1 MNAISNQI
9 ANSTIAKWFNAL
21 SSREKKLISWTG
33 MAVVALFL
41 LGYALPSTLD
51 YRHSNVTKL
60 KVSSADLSWM
70 KAYESTAR
78 SSSQQGQ
85 GTSTGGSVELSTI
98 SRSADLHDVDLQR
111 IQPISDGI
119 NIEITRQQFD
129 SVLKWLFSL
138 QNDEGVTIS
147 QARIMRQ
154 GAGLVDARVVVR

>member
-33 MAVVALFL
+33 MTVVALFL

-51 YRHSNVTKL
+51 YRHSNVVKL

-111 IQPISDGI
+111 IQPVSDGI

>member
-1 MNAISNQI
+1 MKALSNQLT
-9 ANSTIAKWFNAL
+9 NSTVAKWFNAL
-21 SSREKKLISWTG
+21 SSREKKLVSWTG
-33 MAVVALFL
+33 AAVVVLFL
-41 LGYALPSTLD
+41 LGYALPATLD
-51 YRHSNVTKL
+51 YRHTNVVKL

-78 SSSQQGQ
+78 TSSQQGQ
-85 GTSTGGSVELSTI
+85 GSGGGGSVELSTI

-129 SVLKWLFSL
+129 SVLRWLFSL

-147 QARIMRQ
+147 QARIMRL
-154 GAGLVDARVVVR
+154 GSGLVDARVVVR

>member
-9 ANSTIAKWFNAL
+9 TNSTIAKWFNAL
-21 SSREKKLISWTG
+21 SSREKKLVSWTG
-33 MAVVALFL
+33 VALVALFL

-51 YRHSNVTKL
+51 YRHTNVTKL

-85 GTSTGGSVELSTI
+85 GTSNGGSVELSTI

-111 IQPISDGI
+111 IQPVSDGI

-154 GAGLVDARVVVR
+154 GSGLVDARVVVR

>member
-9 ANSTIAKWFNAL
+9 ANSTVAKWFNAL
-21 SSREKKLISWTG
+21 SSREKKLVSWTG
-33 MAVVALFL
+33 VALVALFL
-41 LGYALPSTLD
+41 LGFALPSTLD
-51 YRHSNVTKL
+51 YRHSNVEKL

-85 GTSTGGSVELSTI
+85 GTSSGGNVELSTI

-119 NIEITRQQFD
+119 NIEITKQQFD

-154 GAGLVDARVVVR
+154 GSGLVDARVVVR

>member
-9 ANSTIAKWFNAL
+9 TNSTIAKWFNAL
-21 SSREKKLISWTG
+21 SSREKKLVSWTG
-33 MAVVALFL
+33 VALVALFL

-85 GTSTGGSVELSTI
+85 GTSNGGSVELSTI

-111 IQPISDGI
+111 IQPVSDGI

-154 GAGLVDARVVVR
+154 GSGLVDARVVVR

>member
-9 ANSTIAKWFNAL
+9 TNSTIAKWFNAL
-21 SSREKKLISWTG
+21 SSREKKLVSWTG
-33 MAVVALFL
+33 VALVALFL

-85 GTSTGGSVELSTI
+85 GTNNGGSVELSTI

-111 IQPISDGI
+111 IQPVSDGI

-154 GAGLVDARVVVR
+154 GSGLVDARVVVR

>member
-1 MNAISNQI
+1 MNVLSNQI

-21 SSREKKLISWTG
+21 SSREKKLVSWTG
-33 MAVVALFL
+33 AALVALFL
-41 LGYALPSTLD
+41 LGYVLPSTLD
-51 YRHSNVTKL
+51 YRHTNVVKL

-78 SSSQQGQ
+78 SSNQQGQ
-85 GTSTGGSVELSTI
+85 GTSGGENVELSTI

-111 IQPISDGI
+111 IQPVSDGI

-129 SVLKWLFSL
+129 SVLRWLFSL

-147 QARIMRQ
+147 QARIMRL
-154 GAGLVDARVVVR
+154 GSGLVDARVVVR